1 MTSNAED
8 KRNREREGKGRKG
21 ERVTL
26 HKRREGEEE
35 TTTRGEAGVGLVGSP
50 TLKALIEMA
59 RRGLTY
65 RVSIYR

>member
-21 ERVTL
+21 ERATL

-35 TTTRGEAGVGLVGSP
+35 TTTRGEAGVGFGWQPDAES
-50 TLKALIEMA
+50 AH
-59 RRGLTY
+59 
-65 RVSIYR
+65 